1 MKNLKKFGVY
11 NEAKMFDDHLELI
24 QHSDQYLKDIYYDRP
39 ASWKKKFSEIINSDA
54 SYRSMG
60 YSLISLKE
68 EVEKDRKN
76 LENFKEDVRSH
87 IKEMDEIYQKSG
99 QLSPKD
105 EESYDILERLDDK
118 IGEYLDY
125 IEQYEEDVQGLSDSF
140 ISVDDSVRYLSKFD
154 FKIEYF
160 Q

>member
-39 ASWKKKFSEIINSDA
+39 ASWKKKFSEIINSDS
-54 SYRSMG
+54 SYRSMR
-60 YSLISLKE
+60 YSLTSLKE

-87 IKEMDEIYQKSG
+87 IKELDEIYQKSG

-105 EESYDILERLDDK
+105 EESYDILEKLDDK

-125 IEQYEEDVQGLSDSF
+125 IEQYEEDVQSLSDSF
-140 ISVDDSVRYLSKFD
+140 INVDDSIRYLSKFD
-154 FKIEYF
+154 FKISYF